1 MKLRVRYLKDRD
13 EFIVENQ
20 VDFFELFGVP
30 FWWVNIY
37 SVSSKYEN
45 YAPTNSYDN
54 YEAAEAAAVNMLN
67 AYTANSEKKMK
78 KAKKYK
84 TTEISKASKPELFL

>member
-20 VDFFELFGVP
+20 VDFFGLFRVP

-37 SVSSKYEN
+37 NVSSKHERYSS
-45 YAPTNSYDN
+45 TNSYDN
-54 YEAAEAAAVNMLN
+54 YEAAEASAVNMLN
-67 AYTANSEKKMK
+67 EYTVNSEKKNK
-78 KAKKYK
+78 KAEKYK
-84 TTEISKASKPELFL
+84 TTEISKATKPELFL